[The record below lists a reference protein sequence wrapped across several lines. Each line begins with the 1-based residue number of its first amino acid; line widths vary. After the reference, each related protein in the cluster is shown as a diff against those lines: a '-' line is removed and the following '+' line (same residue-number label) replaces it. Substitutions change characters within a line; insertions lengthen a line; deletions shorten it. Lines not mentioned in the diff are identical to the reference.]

1 MFVLAPTFTLET
13 IAKVLLVSFG
23 SFTGIPKVEV
33 YAWFA
38 VVLTFVNFIVYMTFY
53 PAALSLILE
62 LMYSADGR
70 ARWDV
75 RQIIQSLPSEDG
87 YSPAVHKVNIFGN
100 SIHFFISKR
109 NKQVQEN
116 TCLCTLHSTSGRK
129 FSKQQHKD
137 NNNNA
142 RSTNLV
148 LSTLRKC
155 TSIKENIYLSFNTDL
170 I

>member
-23 SFTGIPKVEV
+23 SLTGIPKVEA

-38 VVLTFVNFIVYMTFY
+38 VVLTSVNFVVYMTFF

-75 RQIIQSLPSEDG
+75 RQIIQSLPKEDG
-87 YSPAVHKVNIFGN
+87 YSPAVHKVIPT
-100 SIHFFISKR
+100 S
-109 NKQVQEN
+109 EN
-116 TCLCTLHSTSGRK
+116 
-129 FSKQQHKD
+129 
-137 NNNNA
+137 
-142 RSTNLV
+142 
-148 LSTLRKC
+148 
-155 TSIKENIYLSFNTDL
+155 NT
-170 I
+170 IT

>member
-1 MFVLAPTFTLET
+1 MYVLAPTFTLET

-87 YSPAVHKVNIFGN
+87 YSPAVHKVKTSQGN
-100 SIHFFISKR
+100 SIHLFITQR
-109 NKQVQEN
+109 N
-116 TCLCTLHSTSGRK
+116 RK
-129 FSKQQHKD
+129 S
-137 NNNNA
+137 A
-142 RSTNLV
+142 
-148 LSTLRKC
+148 LSR
-155 TSIKENIYLSFNTDL
+155 
-170 I
+170 

>member
-13 IAKVLLVSFG
+13 IAKILLVSFG
-23 SFTGIPKVEV
+23 SLTGIPKVEV

-87 YSPAVHKVNIFGN
+87 YSPAVHKVTVLVARYIFCCYT
-100 SIHFFISKR
+100 K
-109 NKQVQEN
+109 KQEN
-116 TCLCTLHSTSGRK
+116 CRK
-129 FSKQQHKD
+129 HVFLY
-137 NNNNA
+137 
-142 RSTNLV
+142 TNIADE
-148 LSTLRKC
+148 R
-155 TSIKENIYLSFNTDL
+155 
-170 I
+170 

>member
-13 IAKVLLVSFG
+13 IAKILLVSFG

-38 VVLTFVNFIVYMTFY
+38 VVLTFVNFIVYMTIY

-87 YSPAVHKVNIFGN
+87 YSPAVHKVNIFWGN
-100 SIHFFISKR
+100 SIHLFSLHKR
-109 NKQVQEN
+109 NTK
-116 TCLCTLHSTSGRK
+116 
-129 FSKQQHKD
+129 
-137 NNNNA
+137 
-142 RSTNLV
+142 
-148 LSTLRKC
+148 
-155 TSIKENIYLSFNTDL
+155 I
-170 I
+170 